1 MIFRGLCEVQENRER
16 HGHTPDPWREP
27 IPKSPWGLCV
37 TCNPCNRLMEL
48 FPWGPEFL
56 RVNHEVLEMYSAAP
70 GPDAVRAAE
79 AAYLAAGQKEHE
91 LRRAEAQASDAQGDY
106 LHGMDLPS
114 MTSSEDEEEQ
124 LDEESGDAH
133 ADKAPSD
140 DVDAVQSLLDG
151 CSASLGDACGDEGR
165 TNG

>member
-1 MIFRGLCEVQENRER
+1 MFSVGVACQVQHRCC
-16 HGHTPDPWREP
+16 D
-27 IPKSPWGLCV
+27 V
-37 TCNPCNRLMEL
+37 TCNPCDRLMEL